1 MTRRKTVKMFSSLLA
16 IICFVICLS
25 VPVYA
30 DDPVTINPDGSIEVI
45 IGEISVPADSSNP
58 NAETGPLRTP
68 TVPTIVKVQLVP
80 NTGGID
86 NLHQVYIKWSGG
98 YPVNMI
104 LADALIIKKSSILN
118 PEAPYFNQP
127 VSITVDGLLSG
138 FIPVGTCFIPEDVK
152 GVNVDAINFRAYV
165 DNYTSGS
172 GWFSLDYPATYI
184 PVNR

>member
-1 MTRRKTVKMFSSLLA
+1 M
-16 IICFVICLS
+16 
-25 VPVYA
+25 
-30 DDPVTINPDGSIEVI
+30 
-45 IGEISVPADSSNP
+45 
-58 NAETGPLRTP
+58 
-68 TVPTIVKVQLVP
+68 
-80 NTGGID
+80 
-86 NLHQVYIKWSGG
+86 
-98 YPVNMI
+98 NML

-138 FIPVGTCFIPEDVK
+138 FVPVGTCFIPKDVK
-152 GVNVDAINFRAYV
+152 GVNVDAINFRVYV